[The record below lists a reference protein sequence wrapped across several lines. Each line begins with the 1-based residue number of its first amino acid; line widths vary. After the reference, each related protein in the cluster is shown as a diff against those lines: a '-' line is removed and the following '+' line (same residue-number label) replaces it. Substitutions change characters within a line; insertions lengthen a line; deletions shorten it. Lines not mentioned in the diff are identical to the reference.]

1 MLSELHI
8 EDLGIIDRLDLV
20 LGNGLTV
27 LTGETGAGKTMLVEA
42 ISLLVG
48 GRADAGRVRA
58 GATEARVEGRFVTDD
73 EEIVLCRVIP
83 LDGRSRAYVNGR
95 LATVGQLSD
104 IGLKL
109 VDLHGQHTHQSL
121 LSASVQRAALDEF
134 AHTDL
139 GPLREARAQ
148 LTEIDASLA
157 ALGGDTRA
165 RAREIDLLKFQV
177 EEILAA
183 SLNDPNEE
191 HVLEV
196 EEDVL
201 ADATAH
207 REAAQLALAGIND
220 DDGVLDV
227 LGSVIAALQNRAPFE
242 SEANRLRDIV
252 ADLTD
257 AASNIRNVGESCEDN
272 PERLAEVR
280 QRRQSLRELR
290 RKYGESLA
298 EVMAYLDESSQRL
311 DELQSFEVRV
321 EALEKQRVD
330 VEKRERQAAAKVAK
344 VRKGA
349 AKALGGAI
357 TGHLTQLAME
367 RAVVD
372 IEVGGD
378 DPADEVTMMLAANP
392 GVPAAPL
399 SKVAS
404 GGELA
409 RTMLAIRMVLTQGP
423 PILVFDEV
431 DAGIGGS
438 AANAMAESL
447 SRLAQAHQI
456 FVVTH
461 LAQVAAVADHHVVVE
476 KNIVDRKGA
485 EITLA
490 SAAEVSGPRRVDEI
504 ARMLSGRPDSTAA
517 RRHAKE
523 LLTSRTSSE

>member
-207 REAAQLALAGIND
+207 REAAQTALGGIND
-220 DDGVLDV
+220 DDGLLDV
-227 LGSVIAALQNRAPFE
+227 LGSVVAALQNRSPFE
-242 SEANRLRDIV
+242 LEVVRLRDIV
-252 ADLTD
+252 AEITD
-257 AASNIRNVGESCEDN
+257 TASNIRNIGENCEDN

-298 EVMAYLDESSQRL
+298 EVIAYLDESSQRL
-311 DELQSFEVRV
+311 EELQSFEVRV
-321 EALEKQRVD
+321 EALEKERVD
-330 VEKRERQAAAKVAK
+330 VERRERQAAAKVAK

-349 AKALGGAI
+349 AKALGAAI
-357 TGHLTQLAME
+357 TGHLNQLAME
-367 RAVVD
+367 RAIVGV
-372 IEVGGD
+372 EVGGD
-378 DPADEVTMMLAANP
+378 DPADDVTMMLAANP
-392 GVPAAPL
+392 GTPAAPL

-447 SRLAQAHQI
+447 SRLAKAHQI

-476 KNIVDRKGA
+476 KNIVERSGA
-485 EITLA
+485 EVTLA
-490 SAAEVSGPRRVDEI
+490 SAAEVSGARRVDEI

-523 LLTSRTSSE
+523 LLESRVTTD